1 MGADVTV
8 EDMLSKNA
16 LIAGCAGLGAAVALL
31 VSRPGH
37 QAADTATV
45 WAAGKGTKMIEK
57 VVKSD
62 DEWRKILTPIQYQ
75 VLREKG
81 TERAFTGAY
90 WNNHEKGL
98 YVCAACGL
106 ELFGSDTKFDSG
118 TARNVVEE
126 HSDVSHGTV
135 RTEVVCA
142 RCGGHLGHVFTDGPR
157 PTGQRYCMNSASLKF
172 VEGAKAPD
180 ATKK

>member
-1 MGADVTV
+1 M
-8 EDMLSKNA
+8 SKST

-37 QAADTATV
+37 EATDTATV

-90 WNNHEKGL
+90 WNNHEKGV

-118 TARNVVEE
+118 TGWPSFWAPLASNVVEE
-126 HSDVSHGTV
+126 ISDKSHGMTRV
-135 RTEVVCA
+135 EVVCA
-142 RCGGHLGHVFTDGPR
+142 RCGGHLGHVFPDGPR
-157 PTGQRYCMNSASLKF
+157 PTGQRYCMNSASLKL
-172 VEGAKAPD
+172 VKESRK
-180 ATKK
+180 